1 MKIHSSLILP
11 DVVEVQEGGRSLQ
24 TLASVKVF
32 HVFHV
37 QDTSFM
43 TVFLSE
49 ESWAYVGLKQVS

>member
-11 DVVEVQEGGRSLQ
+11 DVVEAQEGGRSLQ
-24 TLASVKVF
+24 TLASVKVI

-43 TVFLSE
+43 TVSLSE
-49 ESWAYVGLKQVS
+49 ES